1 MLSGGPVFTMP
12 GGGWLEDADNGGN
25 SDEGV
30 EEGKTDRIMLD
41 TGLNREGGGAD
52 GAVAAAGAVGA
63 SLVENDDKNEE
74 EEEVIGPEGAEGGEE
89 EEEFSP

>member
-1 MLSGGPVFTMP
+1 MP

-25 SDEGV
+25 SDEGD

-52 GAVAAAGAVGA
+52 GAVAL
-63 SLVENDDKNEE
+63 SLANEE
-74 EEEVIGPEGAEGGEE
+74 IPNAYLALISGGEDPVTTKGWYPG
-89 EEEFSP
+89 SGC

>member
-1 MLSGGPVFTMP
+1 MFTMP

-41 TGLNREGGGAD
+41 TGLNREGGGVD
-52 GAVAAAGAVGA
+52 GAVAAAGAGGGVAHDGFEGQVFKV
-63 SLVENDDKNEE
+63 SLYS
-74 EEEVIGPEGAEGGEE
+74 I
-89 EEEFSP
+89 F